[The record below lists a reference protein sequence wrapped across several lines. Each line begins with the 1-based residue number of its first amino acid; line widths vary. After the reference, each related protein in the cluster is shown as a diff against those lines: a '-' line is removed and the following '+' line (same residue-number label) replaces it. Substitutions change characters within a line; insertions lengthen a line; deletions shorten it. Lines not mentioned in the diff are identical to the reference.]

1 MSKDINPSELY
12 GWNIYQIAR
21 QQDPY
26 VTWADIRSETPVL
39 DAGEGVYLVTSW
51 DLVDR
56 IVRDP
61 QFLAGRGVA
70 ESMDTAAGSK
80 IDVAS
85 LWLMSMDGPRHVH
98 ARGLVRRPFS
108 ARKVEELSEF
118 VTDRVRS
125 IIPGFLD
132 DCRAR
137 PTDFLEKV
145 AMNVPSE
152 VIRRLL
158 GIDPR
163 VWTEKVHPRFIASV
177 EDSSSSAM
185 EELAAFFER
194 EEASSGLLDA
204 LGAPDDDGNQL
215 TREEVIAN
223 AVLLAMAAIDTTA
236 GLIAN
241 ALVCLLQ
248 NPHVLPLAQRDPSLI
263 SKVVEETLRL
273 EPSAL
278 SCSRF
283 APDAF
288 ELGGYS
294 VPAESHLVLSIGA
307 ANRDPAK
314 YASPDEFRLD
324 RDYAG
329 LLTFGGGR
337 HFCLGASLARME
349 ARIILTEL
357 LPALSYLELAMPISW
372 QTENP
377 NIRLPTEVMLSM
389 TRS

>member
-294 VPAESHLVLSIGA
+294 SSRREPSCAEHRCGKPRSSEIRISRRVSTRPRLCWTTDLRRWAAFLS
-307 ANRDPAK
+307 
-314 YASPDEFRLD
+314 
-324 RDYAG
+324 
-329 LLTFGGGR
+329 GR
-337 HFCLGASLARME
+337 LARPDGGSDHSD
-349 ARIILTEL
+349 RIASG
-357 LPALSYLELAMPISW
+357 ALVSRAGDAHQLANGKS
-372 QTENP
+372 
-377 NIRLPTEVMLSM
+377 
-389 TRS
+389 

>member
-1 MSKDINPSELY
+1 MPRDINPSELY
-12 GWNIYQIAR
+12 GWNIYQIAL

-26 VTWADIRSETPVL
+26 VTWAGVRTETPVF
-39 DAGEGVYLVTSW
+39 DAGEGVYLVTAW

-70 ESMDTAAGSK
+70 ESMNTAAGSK
-80 IDVAS
+80 IDVAA

-125 IIPGFLD
+125 ILPGFLD
-132 DCRAR
+132 DCKVR

-145 AMNVPSE
+145 AMTVPSE

-163 VWTEKVHPRFIASV
+163 VWAEEVHPRFIASV
-177 EDSSSSAM
+177 EDASSSAM
-185 EELAAFFER
+185 EDLAAFFER
-194 EEASSGLLDA
+194 EEASSGLLDV

-241 ALVCLLQ
+241 AVVCLLQ
-248 NPHVLPLAQRDPSLI
+248 NPRVLTLVQGDPSLV

-283 APDAF
+283 APAAF
-288 ELGGYS
+288 EIDGYS
-294 VPAESHLVLSIGA
+294 IPAESHLVLSIGA

-314 YASPDEFRLD
+314 YESPDEFRLD
-324 RDYAG
+324 RDYSG

-357 LPALSYLELAMPISW
+357 LPVLSQFELATPISW
-372 QTENP
+372 QRRNP
-377 NIRLPTEVMLSM
+377 NIRLPTAVMLSM
-389 TRS
+389 TRG

>member
-1 MSKDINPSELY
+1 MPKDINPSELY
-12 GWNIYQIAR
+12 GWNIYQIAL

-26 VTWADIRSETPVL
+26 VTWAGVRTETPVF
-39 DAGEGVYLVTSW
+39 DAGDGVYLVTAW

-70 ESMDTAAGSK
+70 ESMNTAAGSK
-80 IDVAS
+80 IDVAA

-125 IIPGFLD
+125 ILPGFLD
-132 DCRAR
+132 DCQAR

-145 AMNVPSE
+145 AMTVPSE

-163 VWTEKVHPRFIASV
+163 VWAEEVHPRFIASV
-177 EDSSSSAM
+177 QDASSSAM
-185 EELAAFFER
+185 EDLAAFFER
-194 EEASSGLLDA
+194 EEASSGLLDV

-241 ALVCLLQ
+241 AVVCLLQ
-248 NPHVLPLAQRDPSLI
+248 NPRVLTLVQGDPSLV

-283 APDAF
+283 APAAF
-288 ELGGYS
+288 EIDGYS
-294 VPAESHLVLSIGA
+294 IPAESHLVLSIGA

-314 YASPDEFRLD
+314 YESPDEFRLD
-324 RDYAG
+324 RDYSG

-357 LPALSYLELAMPISW
+357 LPALSQFELAAPISW
-372 QTENP
+372 QRRNP
-377 NIRLPTEVMLSM
+377 NIRLPTAVMLSM
-389 TRS
+389 TRG